1 MEHKGGQAAS
11 GLRWSSLTVIAVLIA
26 ILIAAP
32 VLSVFW
38 ATVLSFLTS
47 FLHRKCA
54 LLPRDLFS
62 NPQGVGR
69 TFMGSGLVRALE
81 GGSIGM
87 LNVGTTCAGAGLI
100 VGVVTLTGLGLKFS
114 SIILTYAGGSLLL
127 TAIYTGLI
135 VWIIGLAVP
144 VTASYI
150 ISAVIAAPALIK
162 LGVPDYAAHMFIFYY
177 AVLSEVSPPTALS
190 PFAAAAITGGDPY
203 RTTLQSWKY
212 TMPAFLVTIRCTHRV
227 GLLLTGLLL
236 VTLALPFITY
246 APNRLLSGEGRG
258 LWQVMPWLAGVQLAA
273 ALAGMLL
280 CWLPGRIVPFLH
292 LLLAELLFPLLIW
305 GSGQAALELSR
316 HGSPLARTSPGSGLW
331 LSLALCLLLASEA
344 IRHLTVRPLWRWL
357 LNAQVWLLPII
368 LLAIGALDQLS
379 LLKEYANRQ
388 EVFDDALRQHL
399 LLLFGTLLPGL
410 LIGLPLGVWLWRRPR
425 WQAPAFTALNVIQT
439 IPSVALFGLLIAPLA
454 GLARY
459 FPTLGELGVSGTGVA
474 PALIAL
480 TLYALLP
487 LVRGVV
493 TGLQQ
498 VPQDALESATAMGMS
513 AGQRFRQVQL
523 PLAMPVLLRSLRVVS
538 VQTVGMAVVAA
549 LIGAGGFGALVFQG
563 LLSSALDLVLLGVVP
578 TIALAVVVDALFAL
592 WGAWLKGE
600 AND

>member
-1 MEHKGGQAAS
+1 M
-11 GLRWSSLTVIAVLIA
+11 
-26 ILIAAP
+26 
-32 VLSVFW
+32 
-38 ATVLSFLTS
+38 
-47 FLHRKCA
+47 
-54 LLPRDLFS
+54 
-62 NPQGVGR
+62 
-69 TFMGSGLVRALE
+69 
-81 GGSIGM
+81 
-87 LNVGTTCAGAGLI
+87 
-100 VGVVTLTGLGLKFS
+100 
-114 SIILTYAGGSLLL
+114 
-127 TAIYTGLI
+127 
-135 VWIIGLAVP
+135 
-144 VTASYI
+144 
-150 ISAVIAAPALIK
+150 
-162 LGVPDYAAHMFIFYY
+162 
-177 AVLSEVSPPTALS
+177 
-190 PFAAAAITGGDPY
+190 
-203 RTTLQSWKY
+203 
-212 TMPAFLVTIRCTHRV
+212 TIRCTHRV

-236 VTLALPFITY
+236 VTLALPFVTY

-258 LWQVMPWLAGVQLAA
+258 LWQALPWLAGVQLAA

-523 PLAMPVLLRSLRVVS
+523 PLAMPTIMAGVNQTLMLALPVLLRSLRVVS
-538 VQTVGMAVVAA
+538 VQTVGMAVLAA